1 LPNDN
6 GYILDFQLDYSKEIS
21 ISKALGGYEQ
31 VNLKVES
38 LEDNS
43 GEIILNLRKQRIRAG
58 YQTIR

>member
-21 ISKALGGYEQ
+21 ISKALGGYER